1 MWSSLDGLVV
11 GDTLQHIA
19 SQALNLGADVD
30 VRHLGLRTL
39 MQQAMPIESHV
50 HNKAS
55 VQAALDLQR
64 GDSINL
70 EGLGCAG
77 SFHKG

>member
-1 MWSSLDGLVV
+1 MV
-11 GDTLQHIA
+11 GNALQHIA

-30 VRHLGLRTL
+30 VRYLGLGTL
-39 MQQAMPIESHV
+39 MQQAMPVESHV
-50 HNKAS
+50 HTKAN
-55 VQAALDLQR
+55 VHAALYLQR